1 MYALQGR
8 IINSFGCAFTS
19 NNIGKEQIFF
29 LETEKLLQDTWALL
43 LNFSNTVSLINSN
56 DGNCMC
62 LSFSQN
68 EGGL

>member
-29 LETEKLLQDTWALL
+29 LETEKLFQDTWALL
-43 LNFSNTVSLINSN
+43 SNF
-56 DGNCMC
+56 
-62 LSFSQN
+62 
-68 EGGL
+68 